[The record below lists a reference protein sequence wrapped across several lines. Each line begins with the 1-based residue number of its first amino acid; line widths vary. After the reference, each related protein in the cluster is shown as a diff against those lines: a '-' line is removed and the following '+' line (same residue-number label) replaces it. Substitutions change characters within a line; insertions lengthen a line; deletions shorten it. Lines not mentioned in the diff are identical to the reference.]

1 MFDFVRKHNR
11 LFQLILL
18 VLILPSFVALG
29 VNGYSNFMDGSNAA
43 VAQVDGQ
50 KITRAE
56 WDAAHRQQSERLR
69 QQMPNLDPKLLDSPE
84 VRQRSLDN
92 LVRERV
98 LQSAVRLQH
107 WQVSDEQL
115 KHVFQTDPQFAALRQ
130 PDGSLNASLLA
141 SQGMNGP
148 MFERRLRDS
157 LAQDQVLRG
166 VANSAVGSGTLSAQ
180 AFDAFFQRREV
191 RLLTLSP
198 AEFAAQVKP
207 ADAEIEAY
215 FKDPANASK
224 FQLPEVA
231 QIEYVVLDAEAL
243 KAGVTVAE
251 KDLKDY
257 YEQNLNRYTVAEE
270 RRASHIL
277 IKADKAAP
285 EAEKAKARARAEEL
299 LAQVQKAPA
308 SFADVARKNSQDEGS
323 AVRGGD
329 LDFFPRKNGMVEP
342 FAAAAYAL
350 KVGEISKVV
359 ETEFG
364 FHIIQLTA
372 VRGGDTKSFDSVRA
386 EIENEVRKQLAQKRY
401 AELAETFSNTVYE
414 QSDSLK
420 PIAEKLGL
428 SIRSALVQRK
438 PAADA
443 QGPLA
448 SAKLLDLVF
457 SKDSLQNK
465 RNTEAVE
472 FGPSQLVAAH
482 VTDYKPAR
490 MPAFDD
496 VKAQVTQLL
505 VARQAA
511 AMAVKAGAEKLAAL
525 KASGDV
531 GSLQA
536 AQTVSRIQPGK
547 LPPQVLKAILQADA
561 SKLPSFV
568 GLEAGDGSYVIAA
581 VTQVLPREGQAA
593 DPVRAAQQYA
603 KAWSTAETEAYFK
616 ALKTQ
621 LKTTIKAPAAAASAV
636 ASN

>member
-43 VAQVDGQ
+43 VAQIDGQ

-69 QQMPNLDPKLLDSPE
+69 QQQPTLDPKLLDSAE
-84 VRQRSLDN
+84 ARQQSLDT
-92 LVRERV
+92 LVMERV
-98 LQSAVRLQH
+98 LQAAVRKQH

-115 KHVFQTDPQFAALRQ
+115 RHVFLTDPQFAALRQ
-130 PDGSLNASLLA
+130 PDGSLNAALLA

-148 MFERRLRDS
+148 MFERRLRDNM
-157 LAQDQVLRG
+157 AQEQVLRG
-166 VANSAVGSGTLSAQ
+166 VMNSAIGSDKLSAQ

-207 ADAEIEAY
+207 ADAEVDAY
-215 FKDPANASK
+215 FKDPANAAK

-323 AVRGGD
+323 ASRGGD
-329 LDFFPRKNGMVEP
+329 LDFFPRGAMVKP
-342 FAAAAYAL
+342 FEQAAYAL
-350 KVGEISKVV
+350 KPGEISKVV
-359 ETEFG
+359 ESDFG

-438 PAADA
+438 PSADA

-482 VTDYKPAR
+482 VTDYKPAH

-511 AMAVKAGAEKLAAL
+511 ALAVKAGAEKLAAL
-525 KASGDV
+525 KASGDPM
-531 GSLQA
+531 SLPE
-536 AQTVSRIQPGK
+536 AQTVSRMQPGK
-547 LPPQVLKAILQADA
+547 LSPKVLKAILQADT

-568 GLEAGDGSYVIAA
+568 GLDAGDGSYVIAA
-581 VTQVLPREGQAA
+581 VTQVLPREGQMA
-593 DPVRAAQQYA
+593 DPARAAQQYA
-603 KAWSTAETEAYFK
+603 KAWSSAETNVYYK
-616 ALKTQ
+616 ALKAQ

>member
-56 WDAAHRQQSERLR
+56 WDTAHRQQSERLR
-69 QQMPNLDPKLLDSPE
+69 QQMPTLDPKLLDSPE
-84 VRQRSLDN
+84 VRQQSLDN

-98 LQSAVRLQH
+98 LQAAVRRQH

-115 KHVFQTDPQFAALRQ
+115 KHVFLTDPQFAAIRQ
-130 PDGSLNASLLA
+130 PDGSLNTSLLA
-141 SQGMNGP
+141 NQGMNGK
-148 MFERRLRDS
+148 MFEYRLRES
-157 LAQDQVLRG
+157 MAQQQVLGG
-166 VANSAVGSGTLSAQ
+166 VSNSAIGGSTLSAQ

-191 RLLTLSP
+191 RLLTLTP
-198 AEFAAQVKP
+198 AEFTAQVKP
-207 ADAEIEAY
+207 ADAEVDAY

-231 QIEYVVLDAEAL
+231 QIEYVVLDVDAL

-257 YEQNLNRYTVAEE
+257 YEKNRSRYTVAEE

-277 IKADKAAP
+277 IKAAKSASAAD
-285 EAEKAKARARAEEL
+285 KAKARARAEEL
-299 LAQVQKAPA
+299 LAQVRKAPA
-308 SFADVARKNSQDEGS
+308 SFAEVARKNSQDEGS
-323 AVRGGD
+323 ASRGGD
-329 LDFFPRKNGMVEP
+329 LDFFPRKDAMVEP

-350 KVGEISKVV
+350 QPGEISQVV

-372 VRGGDTKSFDSVRA
+372 VRGGDTKPFDSVRA
-386 EIENEVRKQLAQKRY
+386 EAEDEVRKQLAQRRY
-401 AELAETFSNTVYE
+401 SELAETFSNTVYE

-428 SIRSALVQRK
+428 SIRTALVQRK

-448 SAKLLDLVF
+448 SAKLLEAVF
-457 SKDSLQNK
+457 SKDSVQNK
-465 RNTEAVE
+465 RNTEAIE
-472 FGPSQLVAAH
+472 FGPSRLVAAR

-505 VARQAA
+505 VAKQAA
-511 AMAVKAGAEKLAAL
+511 ALAVKAGTEKLAAL
-525 KASGDV
+525 KASGDLS
-531 GSLQA
+531 SLTA
-536 AQTVSRIQPGK
+536 AQTVSRMQAGK
-547 LPPQVLKAILQADA
+547 LSPKVLNAVMQAEA
-561 SKLPSFV
+561 AKLPSFV

-581 VTQVLPREGQAA
+581 VTQVLPREGQVA
-593 DPVRAAQQYA
+593 DPVRSAQEYARIWGAAEA
-603 KAWSTAETEAYFK
+603 DAYFK
-616 ALKTQ
+616 ALKAQ

>member
-1 MFDFVRKHNR
+1 MFDFVRKHTR

-18 VLILPSFVALG
+18 ILILPSFVALG
-29 VNGYSNFMDGSNAA
+29 VNGYSSFMDGSNAA

-69 QQMPNLDPKLLDSPE
+69 QQMPTLDPKLLDSPE
-84 VRQRSLDN
+84 ARQQSLDN
-92 LVRERV
+92 LVRDRV
-98 LQSAVRLQH
+98 LQAAVRQQH
-107 WQVSDEQL
+107 WSVSKAQL
-115 KHVFQTDPQFAALRQ
+115 TRVFDTDPQFAPVRM
-130 PDGSLNASLLA
+130 PDGSVNEALLA
-141 SQGMNGP
+141 QQGMNAA
-148 MFERRLRDS
+148 MFLGRLRES
-157 LAQDQVLRG
+157 LAKDQVLRG
-166 VANSAVGSGTLSAQ
+166 VTQSVVGGNTLSAQ

-207 ADAEIEAY
+207 ADAEVEAY

-231 QIEYVVLDAEAL
+231 QIEYVVLDIDAL
-243 KAGVTVAE
+243 KAGVSVAE

-257 YEQNLNRYTVAEE
+257 YEQNRNRYTVAEE

-277 IKADKAAP
+277 IKVDKSAP

-299 LAQVQKAPA
+299 LSQAQKAPA
-308 SFADVARKNSQDEGS
+308 GFADLARKNSQDEGS
-323 AVRGGD
+323 ASRGGD
-329 LDFFPRKNGMVEP
+329 LDFFPRGAMVKAFED
-342 FAAAAYAL
+342 AAYSL
-350 KVGEISKVV
+350 KPGEFSKVV

-372 VRGGDTKSFDSVRA
+372 VRGGDTKPFETVRA
-386 EIENEVRKQLAQKRY
+386 EIEEEVRKQLAQKRY
-401 AELAETFSNTVYE
+401 SELAETFSNTVYE

-420 PIAEKLGL
+420 PIAEKLKL
-428 SIRSALVQRK
+428 TLRTASVQRK

-448 SAKLLDLVF
+448 SAKLLEAVF

-472 FGPSQLVAAH
+472 FGPSQLAAAH

-490 MPAFDD
+490 MPAFED
-496 VKAQVTQLL
+496 VKALVTQLL
-505 VARQAA
+505 AAKQAA
-511 AMAVKAGAEKLAAL
+511 ALAVKAGGEKLAAL
-525 KASGDV
+525 KASGDLA
-531 GSLQA
+531 SLQP
-536 AQTVSRIQPGK
+536 AQTVSRIQAGK
-547 LPPQVLKAILQADA
+547 LPPKVLDAILQADA

-581 VTQVLPREGQAA
+581 VTQVLPRDAQVA
-593 DPVRAAQQYA
+593 DPVRTAQQYA
-603 KAWSTAETEAYFK
+603 QAWSAAEADAYFK
-616 ALKTQ
+616 ALKSK
-621 LKTTIKAPAAAASAV
+621 LKTTVKAPAAAASAA

>member
-84 VRQRSLDN
+84 ARQQSLDN
-92 LVRERV
+92 LVRDRV
-98 LQSAVRLQH
+98 LQSAVRQQH
-107 WQVSDEQL
+107 WSVSKAQL
-115 KHVFQTDPQFAALRQ
+115 TRVFDTDPQFASLRM
-130 PDGSLNASLLA
+130 PDGSVNEALLA
-141 SQGMNGP
+141 PQGMNAAIFLG
-148 MFERRLRDS
+148 RLRES
-157 LAQDQVLRG
+157 LAKDQVLRG
-166 VANSAVGSGTLSAQ
+166 VTNSAIGSGTLSAQ

-191 RLLTLSP
+191 RVLTLSP

-207 ADAEIEAY
+207 TDAEVDAY
-215 FKDPANASK
+215 FKDPAHASK

-231 QIEYVVLDAEAL
+231 QIEYVVLDAEGL
-243 KAGVTVAE
+243 KAGITVAE

-257 YEQNLNRYTVAEE
+257 YEQNRNRYTVAEE

-323 AVRGGD
+323 ASRGGD
-329 LDFFPRKNGMVEP
+329 LDFFPRGAMVKP
-342 FAAAAYAL
+342 FEEAAYAL
-350 KVGEISKVV
+350 KPGEISKVV
-359 ETEFG
+359 ESDFG
-364 FHIIQLTA
+364 FHVIQLTA

-386 EIENEVRKQLAQKRY
+386 EIEDEVRKQLAQKRY

-438 PAADA
+438 PSADA

-482 VTDYKPAR
+482 VADYKPAR

-511 AMAVKAGAEKLAAL
+511 ALAVKAGAEKLAAL
-525 KASGDV
+525 KASGDPA
-531 GSLQA
+531 SLQA
-536 AQTVSRIQPGK
+536 AQTVSRLQAGK
-547 LPPQVLKAILQADA
+547 LPPKVLKAILQADT

-568 GLEAGDGSYVIAA
+568 GLEADDGSYVIAA
-581 VTQVLPREGQAA
+581 VTQVLPREGQVA
-593 DPVRAAQQYA
+593 DPVRSAQQYA
-603 KAWSTAETEAYFK
+603 KAWSTAEAEAYFK

>member
-130 PDGSLNASLLA
+130 PDGSLNAALLA

-180 AFDAFFQRREV
+180 AFDAFLQRREV
-191 RLLTLSP
+191 RMLTLSP

-231 QIEYVVLDAEAL
+231 QIDYVVLDVDGL
-243 KAGVTVAE
+243 KASVSVAE

-257 YEQNLNRYTVAEE
+257 YEQNRNRYTVAEE

-323 AVRGGD
+323 ASRGGD
-329 LDFFPRKNGMVEP
+329 LDFFPRGAMVKP
-342 FAAAAYAL
+342 FEQAAYAL
-350 KVGEISKVV
+350 KPGEISKVV
-359 ETEFG
+359 ESDFG

-386 EIENEVRKQLAQKRY
+386 EIEAEVRKQLAQKRY

-438 PAADA
+438 PSADA

-457 SKDSLQNK
+457 NKDSLQNK

-490 MPAFDD
+490 MPAFED

-531 GSLQA
+531 GSLLA
-536 AQTVSRIQPGK
+536 AQTVSRMQPGK
-547 LPPQVLKAILQADA
+547 LPPQVLKAILQADT

-581 VTQVLPREGQAA
+581 VTQVLPREGESA
-593 DPVRAAQQYA
+593 DPVRSAQQYA

-616 ALKTQ
+616 ALKAQ

>member
-43 VAQVDGQ
+43 VAQIDGQ

-69 QQMPNLDPKLLDSPE
+69 QQQPTLDPKLLDSAE
-84 VRQRSLDN
+84 ARQQSLDA
-92 LVRERV
+92 LVMERV
-98 LQSAVRLQH
+98 LQAAVRKQH

-115 KHVFQTDPQFAALRQ
+115 RHVFLTDPQFAALRQ
-130 PDGSLNASLLA
+130 PDGSLNAALLA

-148 MFERRLRDS
+148 MFERRLRDNM
-157 LAQDQVLRG
+157 AQEQVLRG
-166 VANSAVGSGTLSAQ
+166 VMNSAIGSNNLSAQ

-231 QIEYVVLDAEAL
+231 QIDYVVLDVDGL
-243 KAGVTVAE
+243 KASVSVAE

-257 YEQNLNRYTVAEE
+257 YEQNRNRYTVAEE

-323 AVRGGD
+323 ASRGGD
-329 LDFFPRKNGMVEP
+329 LDFFPRGAMVKP
-342 FAAAAYAL
+342 FEQAAYAL
-350 KVGEISKVV
+350 KPGEISKVV
-359 ETEFG
+359 ESDFG

-386 EIENEVRKQLAQKRY
+386 EIEAEVRKQLAQKRY

-438 PAADA
+438 PSADA

-496 VKAQVTQLL
+496 VKAQVSQLL

-511 AMAVKAGAEKLAAL
+511 ALAVKAGTEKLAAL
-525 KASGDV
+525 KASGDPM
-531 GSLQA
+531 SLPE
-536 AQTVSRIQPGK
+536 AQTVSRMQPGK
-547 LPPQVLKAILQADA
+547 FSPKVLKAILQADT

-581 VTQVLPREGQAA
+581 VTQVLPREGQMA
-593 DPVRAAQQYA
+593 DPARAAQQYA
-603 KAWSTAETEAYFK
+603 KAWSSAETNVYYK
-616 ALKTQ
+616 ALKAQ

>member
-130 PDGSLNASLLA
+130 PDGSLNAALLA

-180 AFDAFFQRREV
+180 AFDAFLQRREV
-191 RLLTLSP
+191 RMLTLSP

-231 QIEYVVLDAEAL
+231 QIDYVVLDVDGL
-243 KAGVTVAE
+243 KASVSVAE

-257 YEQNLNRYTVAEE
+257 YEQNRNRYTVAEE

-308 SFADVARKNSQDEGS
+308 SFADMARKNSQDEGS
-323 AVRGGD
+323 ASRGGD
-329 LDFFPRKNGMVEP
+329 LDFFPRGAMVKP
-342 FAAAAYAL
+342 FEQAAYAL
-350 KVGEISKVV
+350 KPGEISKVV
-359 ETEFG
+359 ESDFG

-386 EIENEVRKQLAQKRY
+386 EIEAEVRKQLAQKRY

-438 PAADA
+438 PSADA

-457 SKDSLQNK
+457 NKDSLQNK

-490 MPAFDD
+490 MPAFED

-531 GSLQA
+531 GSLLA
-536 AQTVSRIQPGK
+536 AQTVSRMQPGK
-547 LPPQVLKAILQADA
+547 LPPQVLKAILQADT

-581 VTQVLPREGQAA
+581 VTQVLPREGESA
-593 DPVRAAQQYA
+593 DPVRSAQQYA

-616 ALKTQ
+616 ALKSQ